1 MVEVVKEAILQ
12 GILIIFHHSSLF
24 NTHPQGLTDFY
35 QFYYYRY
42 MECYYHG
49 KYSVFIGERPAELKL
64 NGKAIGKADEMK
76 RTLW

>member
-1 MVEVVKEAILQ
+1 
-12 GILIIFHHSSLF
+12 
-24 NTHPQGLTDFY
+24 
-35 QFYYYRY
+35 